1 MIRKLPDNII
11 NQIAAGEVVERPAS
25 VLKELMENSVDA
37 GAQNIEVRVVN
48 GGKSLISVKD
58 DGCGIAQ
65 EELSLAV
72 ERHATSKL
80 TDNDLFN
87 INTFG
92 FRGEA
97 LASICSIARVSI
109 KSKHKTCDNAHEL
122 RCEKG
127 NYDISPTVL
136 KTGTIIEVT
145 DLFFATPAR
154 LKFLKSDHYESDAC
168 AAVFLNTAL
177 VSPKVSFRY
186 VENNKEKW
194 NLSAVDDISERASA
208 ILGDE
213 FCENAKYIDTGPD
226 SIRISGFISVPNYNK
241 ATSANQRFFV
251 NGRYVKDK
259 VLSATLKNAYKEVVP
274 IGRYPV
280 CLLFIELNN
289 DMVDVNVHPAKTEV
303 RFREPDLVMSKLYGV
318 IKRQLTGGAL
328 GQQASSA
335 MIRLGLQTAPQN
347 AQQRQEFSKNRT
359 SYSQPKRYDFYK
371 SSVSELKH
379 ENSNIDLIESA
390 KAFHVEEPEEG
401 MFGHAIAQLD
411 NTYIIAEKAGE
422 LIIVDQHAVCERIT
436 LEKLLNKESIESQQ
450 LLLPE
455 MVVVERSDVEIVMQ
469 NFEILSALGMVI
481 EKMSDDTLCVRG
493 VPTIL
498 GECDAKSLLR
508 DIIDELHNC
517 GAASTF
523 ENKIRMVYATMAC
536 HRSVRAGKVL
546 SIQEM
551 NDLLRQMEETQNI
564 AQCCHGRPSYL
575 KIAAN
580 DFKHMFER

>member
-25 VLKELMENSVDA
+25 VLKELIENAIDA
-37 GAQNIEVRVVN
+37 GALNIEVRVVN

-58 DGCGIAQ
+58 DGCGITQ
-65 EELSLAV
+65 DELPLAV

-109 KSKHKTCDNAHEL
+109 KSKSKKCDDAYEL

-127 NYDISPTVL
+127 NYDISPTML

-168 AAVFLNTAL
+168 AAVFLNAAL
-177 VSPKVSFRY
+177 VNPKVSFRY
-186 VENNKEKW
+186 AEDNKERW
-194 NLSAVDDISERASA
+194 NLSAVDDISERVAD
-208 ILGDE
+208 ILGNE
-213 FCENAKYIDTGPD
+213 FCENMKYIDTGSD

-241 ATSANQRFFV
+241 ATSSNQRFFV

-259 VLSATLKNAYKEVVP
+259 LLSATLKNAYKEVVP
-274 IGRYPV
+274 IGRYPA
-280 CLLFIELNN
+280 CLLLIELNN

-318 IKRQLTGGAL
+318 IKKQLTSGML

-335 MIRLGLQTAPQN
+335 MMRLGLQTAPQDVH
-347 AQQRQEFSKNRT
+347 QQEFSKNKT
-359 SYSQPKRYDFYK
+359 SYSQPRRYDFYK
-371 SSVSELKH
+371 SSVLDLKH
-379 ENSNIDLIESA
+379 ENSNVDLMESA
-390 KAFHVEEPEEG
+390 EAYHVEAPAEEG

-411 NTYIIAEKAGE
+411 NTYIVAEKAGE

-436 LEKLLNKESIESQQ
+436 LEKLLNRESIESQQ

-469 NFEILSALGMVI
+469 NSEILSTLGMVI

-498 GECDAKSLLR
+498 GECDANGLLR

-517 GAASTF
+517 GTASTF
-523 ENKIRMVYATMAC
+523 ENKIRLVYATMAC

-546 SIQEM
+546 SIPEM
-551 NDLLRQMEETQNI
+551 NDLLRQMEVTQNI

-575 KIAAN
+575 RIAAN